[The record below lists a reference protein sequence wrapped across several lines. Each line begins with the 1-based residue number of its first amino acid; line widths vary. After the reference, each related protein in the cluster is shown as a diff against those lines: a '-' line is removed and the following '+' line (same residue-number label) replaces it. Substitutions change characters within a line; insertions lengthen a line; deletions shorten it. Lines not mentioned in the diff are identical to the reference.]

1 MIDGLIKCIMD
12 EAGGVVGAIP
22 KRYGLSYFV
31 KCKMILNGRMNMFQ
45 CILYQY
51 IESFA
56 FLEVARKGGYSLLVP
71 PLKPSLIIIFI
82 IMDCHT

>member
-1 MIDGLIKCIMD
+1 MASYIIKCIQ
-12 EAGGVVGAIP
+12 
-22 KRYGLSYFV
+22 K
-31 KCKMILNGRMNMFQ
+31 K
-45 CILYQY
+45 Y

-56 FLEVARKGGYSLLVP
+56 FLEVARKIGFSLLVP